1 MKPNPVSLVPTELA
15 CSHMFHMLGEAVTL
29 LLPPNPNPGV
39 IQGGGAARGRHQ
51 RRGWLGGCN
60 AALCAVRQLTGAGT
74 VSTNAGRDGIF
85 GIHFYFR

>member
-15 CSHMFHMLGEAVTL
+15 CSHMFHVLGEALTL

-51 RRGWLGGCN
+51 RRGRLGGCD
-60 AALCAVRQLTGAGT
+60 AALCAGPA
-74 VSTNAGRDGIF
+74 VSLVQVARVLFSCECIF
-85 GIHFYFR
+85 A